1 MSNLSTWLG
10 IFPLVAAMLATWLG
24 ATYFWLRAAKL
35 RPYAAL
41 AAAPAATGGVILP
54 LSYLYYWQGWFW
66 SGARVLP
73 VLGGIGVLGAL
84 VFLGQNLRQ
93 KRRARKRGL
102 PPQRLALAT
111 FSGERLLGRLP
122 ATWMWL
128 AAIVLGWGLAIVPT
142 LLAGAS
148 NNPVQQWDPSA
159 HLNGV
164 WGMTQRGIAAP
175 GYGLEHNYGG
185 RSDTGYPIG
194 WYAFTSLFSTQYTVI
209 QAANASSL
217 ALMAVWVIGVGA
229 FTATIF
235 GGRSATLFATVAAG
249 CMLNM
254 PADNL
259 TAYSQWPNAQ
269 AVVFLPGT
277 AVVAILVGRA
287 VLAGLRRHSDS
298 EAAKPPRHSSRG
310 RKDRRIFAAG
320 ARRALLPLIPGII
333 VLIACTVGG
342 IQAHQVMAF
351 NLVVLMLP
359 ALLAG
364 AGKVA
369 LTALRRRNWLVI
381 ALEGIAFVACGEILW
396 LVMNSET
403 LQYMS
408 QYPRNGQSWAV
419 AFSNLL
425 TPTPPFQ
432 ETFGLIAWM
441 AVVAVLFT
449 TAIVC
454 VILAQRPGTRRWLSI
469 ERKTLLWPL
478 FSVLGFMFLVL
489 IVMGPNS
496 DFRSFITA
504 PWYLDY
510 RRLMGPYNL
519 VIAAFMGYGFALCCG
534 WLLRLWETVAIV
546 ITNRM
551 RVTVAS
557 VLAMA
562 VGLFTLGGALD
573 SRLIAA
579 QSVLDP
585 DNLGKAGMVSQEELD
600 MLRTLDDVLEE
611 GAVVLGDPQNGSTY
625 VQVIGQRWAYFPQL
639 TFTNRSWT
647 NRQLLVY
654 HFNEIHTNPAVCE
667 ALVSE
672 SVKYYY
678 EDEDGYYY
686 SQLRSDRS
694 SGLYNVDTSTG
705 FELVAEGGTAKVWKI
720 TACDYLLEEDEDSEG
735 GDSEDSEDNLEN
747 AAD

>member
-54 LSYLYYWQGWFW
+54 LSYLYYWQDWFW
-66 SGARVLP
+66 SGGRVLP
-73 VLGGIGVLGAL
+73 ALGGIGILGAL
-84 VFLGQNLRQ
+84 VFLWQN
-93 KRRARKRGL
+93 RRARQRSPL
-102 PPQRLALAT
+102 PPRLALAT
-111 FSGERLLGRLP
+111 FSSERLLGRLP

-128 AAIVLGWGLAIVPT
+128 AAIVLGWVLAIVPT

-164 WGMTQRGIAAP
+164 WGMTKRGIAAP

-185 RSDTGYPIG
+185 RTSTGYPIG
-194 WYAFTSLFSTQYTVI
+194 WYAFTSLFATQYTVI
-209 QAANASSL
+209 QAANASTL

-235 GGRSATLFATVAAG
+235 GGRSATLFATVAGG

-277 AVVAILVGRA
+277 AVAAILVGRMM
-287 VLAGLRRHSDS
+287 LAGLRRHSDTTALT
-298 EAAKPPRHSSRG
+298 ELRRHSYAKATEPPPYSSRS
-310 RKDRRIFAAG
+310 RNDRRIFATELW
-320 ARRALLPLIPGII
+320 RTLLPLIPGII
-333 VLIACTVGG
+333 AIIACAVGG

-364 AGKVA
+364 AGRIT
-369 LTALRRRNWLVI
+369 LTAWRCRNWLTV
-381 ALEGIAFVACGEILW
+381 ALLGIAFVACGEILW

-408 QYPRNGQSWAV
+408 QYPRNGQSWVV

-432 ETFGLIAWM
+432 ETFGLVAWM
-441 AVVAVLFT
+441 ALVAVLFT
-449 TAIVC
+449 TAIIG

-469 ERKTLLWPL
+469 DHKTLLWPL

-489 IVMGPNS
+489 TVMGPSS
-496 DFRSFITA
+496 DFRAFLTA

-534 WLLRLWETVAIV
+534 WLLRLWETVALV
-546 ITNRM
+546 ITNKM
-551 RVTVAS
+551 RITVAS
-557 VLAMA
+557 TLAVA

-573 SRLIAA
+573 SRLVAA

-585 DNLGKAGMVSQEELD
+585 DNLGKAGMVSQGELD

-654 HFNEIHTNPAVCE
+654 HFDEIHTNPAVCE

-678 EDEDGYYY
+678 EDADGYYY
-686 SQLRSDRS
+686 SQLRSDRAP
-694 SGLYNVDTSTG
+694 GLYNVDTSTG
-705 FELVAEGGTAKVWKI
+705 FELVAAGGTAKVWKI
-720 TACDYLLEEDEDSEG
+720 TACNYLLEED
-735 GDSEDSEDNLEN
+735 
-747 AAD
+747 